1 MNNYY
6 DLLRILLK
14 RIGVVFI
21 IYQICRIAF
30 IIFNRSYFSNMTTF
44 NYSTIGSTA
53 AVLNTPHCALKT
65 NKEKDVL
72 VDSTYY
78 FVYER
83 KTIFNTRIIENELTI
98 Q

>member
-1 MNNYY
+1 MNNHYN
-6 DLLRILLK
+6 LHRILLK
-14 RIGVVFI
+14 RFGAVFI
-21 IYQICRIAF
+21 IHQICSKAL

-78 FVYER
+78 FAYER